1 MLMKNQNT
9 ISLSEFQD
17 SLIRADLP
25 FVSYRLPHQ
34 EIPVTLFGPEN
45 FIQFASLQEM
55 LENKHGFAVAPFRE
69 NGPFFWLESRQSVT
83 GFEVARKF
91 IADLPALPREWPLP
105 AGEPAGKE
113 KYLSILRQA
122 LHHIE
127 SGLAGKIVLSR
138 WLLHHWPGASGKA
151 GEIFRELCSIHP
163 SAFVYLF
170 HIPGMGLWT
179 GASPELLLESSGGKI
194 KTVSLSGTRKKSAA
208 SLPWGNKETNEH
220 LWVTRYIEEQ
230 LELLGCEDIE
240 VTPMQTVQA
249 GTVEHLL
256 TTFAASCPVSKL
268 PSLVYALHP
277 TPAVCGWPTS
287 KAYDL
292 IGKIE
297 NYDRSFYTGF
307 IGPVG
312 EPGEF
317 RFYVNLRCMNILKD
331 HCVVYVGGGITI
343 DSDPD
348 NEWQE
353 TELKSRT
360 MLGAIE
366 KIANFG
372 A

>member
-9 ISLSEFQD
+9 VSLSEFHL

-25 FVSYRLPHQ
+25 FASYRLPGLAT
-34 EIPVTLFGPEN
+34 PVTLFGPGD
-45 FIQFASLQEM
+45 FRQFGSLQD
-55 LENKHGFAVAPFRE
+55 LLGNQNGFVVAPFRE
-69 NGPFFWLESRQSVT
+69 NGPFYWLDKQHSVT
-83 GFEVARKF
+83 GFEVSREF
-91 IADLPALPREWPLP
+91 LPQYSGSIRDWPLP
-105 AGEPAGKE
+105 EGEPLGKE

-127 SGLAGKIVLSR
+127 AGEAGKIVLSR
-138 WLLHHWPGASGKA
+138 WLLHHWPGAAGKA
-151 GEIFRELCSIHP
+151 GDIFAELCAIHP

-179 GASPELLLESSGGKI
+179 GASPELLMSSAAGKI
-194 KTVSLSGTRKKSAA
+194 QTVSLSGTRKKTGSAQ
-208 SLPWGNKETNEH
+208 PWGNKENNEH
-220 LWVTRYIEEQ
+220 LWVSRYIEEQ
-230 LELLGCEDIE
+230 LELLGCDDIE
-240 VTPMQTVQA
+240 VTPMQTAEA

-256 TTFAASCPVSKL
+256 TTFEASCPVSKL

-297 NYDRSFYTGF
+297 HYERSFYTGF
-307 IGPVG
+307 LGPVG

-317 RFYVNLRCMNILKD
+317 RFFVNLRCMNILKD

-343 DSDPD
+343 DSDPE

-366 KIANFG
+366 KISNFG
-372 A
+372 G

>member
-1 MLMKNQNT
+1 MNNQNT
-9 ISLSEFQD
+9 ISLSEFHLR
-17 SLIRADLP
+17 LIRADLP
-25 FVSYRLPHQ
+25 FVSYRLPGQ
-34 EIPVTLFGPEN
+34 DTPVTHFGPEK
-45 FIQFASLQEM
+45 FRQFGSLQEL
-55 LENKHGFAVAPFRE
+55 LENKHGFAIAPFRE
-69 NGPFFWLESRQSVT
+69 NGPFYWLDKQQSVT
-83 GFEVARKF
+83 GFEVGSGYAPGY
-91 IADLPALPREWPLP
+91 AAPLREWPLP
-105 AGEPAGKE
+105 EGESAGKE

-122 LHHIE
+122 IHHIE
-127 SGLAGKIVLSR
+127 SGEAGKIVLSR
-138 WLLHHWPGASGKA
+138 WLLHHWPGAAGKA

-170 HIPGMGLWT
+170 HIPGTGLWT
-179 GASPELLLESSGGKI
+179 GASPELLIESTGGRI
-194 KTVSLSGTRKKSAA
+194 QTVSLSGTRKKTGNPQ
-208 SLPWGNKETNEH
+208 PWGNKETNEH
-220 LWVTRYIEEQ
+220 LWVSRYIEDQ
-230 LELLGCEDIE
+230 LELLGCEDID
-240 VTPMQTVQA
+240 VTPMQTAEA

-256 TTFAASCPVSKL
+256 TTFSASCPVPKL

-292 IGKIE
+292 IGRIE

-307 IGPVG
+307 IGPVE

-317 RFYVNLRCMNILKD
+317 RFYVNLRCMNILRD

-343 DSDPD
+343 DSDPEK
-348 NEWQE
+348 EWLE

-372 A
+372 G